1 MIKRLLPL
9 IAFVLALLTPLP
21 SFAQTCPGKFPN
33 PLTDICW
40 SCMFPIRIFNANVL
54 SMGQEDALTR
64 DSSLLCS
71 CLDKGGSTVLAFQ
84 WNSGSN
90 RALQRSST
98 SLIATRCLAVCS
110 WTSLFEA

>member
-71 CLDKGGSTVLAFQ
+71 CLALFRLNVDDLLSECRCDDFFSRNAGLAPAHEPLP
-84 WNSGSN
+84 GE
-90 RALQRSST
+90 
-98 SLIATRCLAVCS
+98 VVG
-110 WTSLFEA
+110 